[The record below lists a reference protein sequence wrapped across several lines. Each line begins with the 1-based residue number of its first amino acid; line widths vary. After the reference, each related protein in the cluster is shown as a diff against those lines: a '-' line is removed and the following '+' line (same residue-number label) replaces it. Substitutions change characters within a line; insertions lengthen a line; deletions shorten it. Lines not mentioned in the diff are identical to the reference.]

1 MAQKEITCVVC
12 PRGCGITVC
21 GEGDRVDSVAGF
33 GCARG
38 KAYAEAEFVCPV
50 RILTGS
56 VRLEGGVEPLLPV
69 RSEKPIPR
77 EKVAEAMAQLRTVTA
92 HVPVKMH
99 QVILADAAGTGTA
112 IIASA
117 EA

>member
-1 MAQKEITCVVC
+1 MVQKEITCVVC

-21 GEGDRVDSVAGF
+21 GEGERIDSVTGF

-56 VRLEGGVEPLLPV
+56 VRLEGGAEPLLAV

-77 EKVAEAMAQLRTVTA
+77 EKIPAAMAQLRGIQA
-92 HVPVKMH
+92 KAPVKMH
-99 QVILADAAGTGTA
+99 QVILADAAGTGVA